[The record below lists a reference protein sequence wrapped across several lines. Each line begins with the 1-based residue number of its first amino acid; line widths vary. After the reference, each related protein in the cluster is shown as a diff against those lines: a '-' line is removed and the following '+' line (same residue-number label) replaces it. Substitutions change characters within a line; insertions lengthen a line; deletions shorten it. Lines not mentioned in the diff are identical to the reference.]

1 MGYNRN
7 NPYLTKD
14 IATIIDT
21 FAEPTNPGEPTPGQ
35 QARQGLVGFPDWL
48 KNQGGENSVAGL
60 SNKLQDKMDQAQSW
74 IESFYSYGTYG
85 SPGTTFDTE
94 SVDLGPFGS
103 IPAVQ
108 GIDMH
113 NTWYT
118 MSQLDNAGDKIKA
131 LVADCIPCKDRI
143 LALLTLN
150 PIEDV
155 WKHFNRMYRQFTGFL
170 VDLFDLFLGDQ
181 SVEVFADL
189 CSLLNFLNFQ
199 CIPDLVGVITVLS
212 KLQAKYAFKLKD
224 LEISFMSILGRF
236 SGPALAPLLA
246 TVDKYIQLIFGPIEC
261 MVSAIDAQL
270 QKTDVTQAWKKKM
283 QGKKDTD
290 RTFGVY
296 EASGALKGL
305 RQKLQTTVDEAKTE
319 WRKLD
324 ESMKDLLGVTD
335 EADKQLLDI
344 TYHMEQTAKFIGL
357 IQAVIIALSE
367 DAIMCGPSSNGEEEL
382 GNFLSN
388 YVGPNF
394 DVDIVIQ
401 DGEAR
406 LEPRVPEGID
416 NLLQTVGTYKTQI
429 DSTSL
434 PAQIGQAIVPLKN
447 CLYTVKD
454 EELEKVK
461 EFLGDFQ

>member
-21 FAEPTNPGEPTPGQ
+21 FAEPTDPGEPTPGQ
-35 QARQGLVGFPDWL
+35 QARQGLTGFPDWL

-74 IESFYSYGTYG
+74 VESFYSYGTYG
-85 SPGTTFDTE
+85 SPGTTLDTE
-94 SVDLGPFGS
+94 KVDLGVFGS
-103 IPAVQ
+103 IPAIQ

-118 MSQLDNAGDKIKA
+118 MSQYDNAGDKIKA
-131 LVADCIPCKDRI
+131 LVADCIPCKDRV

-155 WKHFNRMYRQFTGFL
+155 WRHFNRMYRQFTGFL
-170 VDLFDLFLGDQ
+170 VDLFDLFLGDH

-189 CSLLNFLNFQ
+189 CSLLNFLSFM
-199 CIPDLVGVITVLS
+199 CIPDLAGMIVVLA

-224 LEISFMSILGRF
+224 LEISFMSIIGRF

-261 MVSAIDAQL
+261 MVAAIDAQL
-270 QKTDVTQAWKKKM
+270 QKADVTQAWKKKM
-283 QGKKDTD
+283 QGKKDTE
-290 RTFGVY
+290 RTFSIHEV
-296 EASGALKGL
+296 SGALKGL
-305 RQKLQTTVDEAKTE
+305 RQKLQTATDEAKAE

-344 TYHMEQTAKFIGL
+344 TYHMEQTVRFIGL
-357 IQAVIIALSE
+357 IQAVIMALSE
-367 DAIMCGPSSNGEEEL
+367 DAIMCGPSGTGEEEL
-382 GNFLSN
+382 QNFLSN

-394 DVDIVIQ
+394 DVDIVIES
-401 DGEAR
+401 GEAR
-406 LEPRVPEGID
+406 LKPRAPEGID
-416 NLLQTVGTYKTQI
+416 ELLQTIGRYQKQSDNV
-429 DSTSL
+429 L
-434 PAQIGQAIVPLKN
+434 PAQLGQAVVPLKN
-447 CLYTVKD
+447 CLYTATDK
-454 EELEKVK
+454 ELEKVK
-461 EFLGDFQ
+461 EFLGDFE